1 MEILSAALLAVIQGV
16 TELFPVSSLGHAVIL
31 PAILNMTINLR
42 SPEFLPFLVVMHCG
56 TAVALLLYFWRDW
69 RNFLFGALDFTGR
82 ANAGERRLFFLV
94 CFATAPAVII
104 GYMLKKLVRDAFA
117 TPVLAA
123 AFLIVNGVVLLIGER
138 LKGRGS
144 HPLDDL
150 GWKGA
155 IAVGFA
161 QCLAFVPGLSRSG
174 LTLAAGLAAGLRHEA
189 AARLSF
195 LLATPIIIGA
205 TVLEA
210 PKVLHSGATLHNAS
224 IVAGIIAAATAYAS
238 VAFLMRYFR
247 RHEFNALNP
256 FAYYCLAAGLTAL
269 GFLLAH

>member
-69 RNFLFGALDFTGR
+69 RNFLVGALDFTGR
-82 ANAGERRLFFLV
+82 ANASERRLFFLV
-94 CFATAPAVII
+94 CLATTPAVII
-104 GYMLKKLVRDAFA
+104 GYMLEKLVRDAFA

-123 AFLIVNGVVLLIGER
+123 AFLTVNGVVLLMGER

-144 HPLDDL
+144 HPLDGL

-161 QCLAFVPGLSRSG
+161 QVWPLSLVSRV
-174 LTLAAGLAAGLRHEA
+174 RD
-189 AARLSF
+189 
-195 LLATPIIIGA
+195 
-205 TVLEA
+205 
-210 PKVLHSGATLHNAS
+210 
-224 IVAGIIAAATAYAS
+224 
-238 VAFLMRYFR
+238 
-247 RHEFNALNP
+247 
-256 FAYYCLAAGLTAL
+256 
-269 GFLLAH
+269 